1 MMSFDVT
8 SSPSLLSVIQDRV
21 GVACNDHAHSCYSI
35 DMYCIQDRGL
45 SHTIA
50 QPIQFNM
57 RHIPALPTQFHSLVS
72 RRQATSPPSLIW
84 LRFHECTCLR
94 RPVSTTPCEYGPLT
108 TTLSG
113 KCSNY
118 IVASTIPADLVDIVA
133 GVPTECCAWT
143 RLPRGW
149 CSLPPPPTSLWPCTD
164 TSTALSQPLVS
175 CP

>member
-21 GVACNDHAHSCYSI
+21 GVACNDHTHSCYSI

-45 SHTIA
+45 SHMIT
-50 QPIQFNM
+50 QPMQFNT
-57 RHIPALPTQFHSLVS
+57 RHIHVYQPSLYLTQFHSLVS
-72 RRQATSPPSLIW
+72 RRQAISPPLLIW
-84 LRFHECTCLR
+84 LHSHECTCLH

-113 KCSNY
+113 MSSNY
-118 IVASTIPADLVDIVA
+118 TLASTVPANRVDIVA

-143 RLPRGW
+143 HPPRG
-149 CSLPPPPTSLWPCTD
+149 
-164 TSTALSQPLVS
+164 
-175 CP
+175 